1 MKIPENEQENV
12 LSVYWQMLTE
22 LEIQAHSTN
31 DPFKKLLVTG
41 GYNVLNRI
49 NFTKYRPRWET

>member
-12 LSVYWQMLTE
+12 LSIYWQMITE
-22 LEIQAHSTN
+22 LESQAHSTN
-31 DPFKKLLVTG
+31 DPFKRMLVAG

-49 NFTKYRPRWET
+49 NFTKARPRWET